1 MHTVWCRRS
10 CDTSESVSFHRFVD
24 DGSAFINEVK
34 MTSMMAVLAPEAY
47 RGQAPH
53 YADPQEVGIYS
64 LVGAEGSYASGN
76 VHGKYLSMP
85 PRRHNLN
92 WDLDHGFAKAE
103 RFVREEVPTMET
115 LFRWILD
122 NKREFSSAIEAAC
135 RDVHSS
141 FPGYKLWNWWS
152 QSYIMGLKRVICG
165 CRDKEGFVRSLME
178 FDVDTMHEQC
188 EREHLWFRAE
198 GLNFID
204 KFLSFV
210 RSNMRRNEPRVVYL
224 FTYEALPATSD
235 LQTPRSSRRVR
246 SPSGVVPERVLKR

>member
-1 MHTVWCRRS
+1 
-10 CDTSESVSFHRFVD
+10 
-24 DGSAFINEVK
+24 

-141 FPGYKLWNWWS
+141 FPGQES
-152 QSYIMGLKRVICG
+152 VPFV
-165 CRDKEGFVRSLME
+165 CRRGSLHSVLCTPYDRPNDWLIGATRHEG
-178 FDVDTMHEQC
+178 
-188 EREHLWFRAE
+188 
-198 GLNFID
+198 
-204 KFLSFV
+204 
-210 RSNMRRNEPRVVYL
+210 VVYL
-224 FTYEALPATSD
+224 RAFDTEAWKKQLAERATNSHVDHLTYWGHKFEQYMTS
-235 LQTPRSSRRVR
+235 
-246 SPSGVVPERVLKR
+246 GEHF